1 MFDKKLLEAI
11 AKKDV
16 KAYNQFYNKYSDWLY
31 DWALGRIGDEDIA
44 DDISQN
50 FWILLWEEPGIVKL
64 DENAS
69 AKRFLL
75 HLFNLRMIDYLRA
88 ASTRLL
94 SLKGQRSIAEISEIS
109 SYTHVY
115 EDFELTEFNSI
126 INSIIAG
133 LPETLQEIFT
143 LLYKEELSIK
153 ETAKRLNMNEK
164 TVSYKSKKTIA
175 LIREKLELLQ
185 SDDAENLGKLESFT
199 SLLILLSLLK

>member
-1 MFDKKLLEAI
+1 MLDKELLEAI
-11 AKKDV
+11 ARKDV

-50 FWILLWEEPGIVKL
+50 FWILLWEEPGTVKL

-94 SLKGQRSIAEISEIS
+94 SLKGHRSIAEISEIS

-115 EDFELTEFNSI
+115 EDFELTEFNNI
-126 INSIIAG
+126 LNSIIDG
-133 LPETLQEIFT
+133 LPETLREIFT
-143 LLYKEELSIK
+143 LLYKEELSVK

-164 TVSYKSKKTIA
+164 TVSYKSKKAITFIQ
-175 LIREKLELLQ
+175 EKFEALQ
-185 SDDAENLGKLESFT
+185 SDDKKALDQIN
-199 SLLILLSLLK
+199 SLTFLWIVTMIFR

>member
-50 FWILLWEEPGIVKL
+50 FWILLWEEPEIVKL